1 MTAATAEMVHVHHHK
16 LKNVNFAIVRI
27 SEAVTHEHSS
37 LELGMVLH
45 GTVSV
50 KCEHQNRSVDAGGIL
65 LFNSYDR
72 HTLSSDNGAT
82 VLFMQLAPGFGMAYF
97 ARIAS
102 VTFDCTGLDQLSGD
116 AYNSISRNLLNAAQ
130 AFFGEPEA
138 FGLECAAWSAGIAAV
153 LLRQI
158 PYQISSESEIM
169 TKKKKIGR
177 QQRISSYIEQ
187 HYREKLTLEQL
198 AKAEGIS
205 ITYMSRIF
213 AELFRKTFQE
223 YVSEFRLSKAMP
235 LLKNP
240 SIYLV
245 DVCME
250 CGFSDTRYLNA
261 VCQKK
266 YGCTA
271 AQLREKL
278 LCDELVPL
286 NETAAAKETPQYS
299 DAEALQI
306 LHDYIANKRK

>member
-1 MTAATAEMVHVHHHK
+1 MNATAAEMVHVRHHK
-16 LKNVNFAIVRI
+16 LKNVNFSIDRI
-27 SEAVTHEHSS
+27 SETVVHEHSS
-37 LELGMVLH
+37 LELGLVLR
-45 GTVSV
+45 GTVKV
-50 KCEHQNRSVDAGGIL
+50 LCEHQDRTVGVGGLL
-65 LFNSYDR
+65 LFNSYDK
-72 HTLSSDNGAT
+72 HNLSSADGAT

-102 VTFDCTGLDQLSGD
+102 VDFDYAGVEKIGAD
-116 AYNSISRNLLNAAQ
+116 AYKSITHKLLMAAR
-130 AFFGEPEA
+130 AFFAEPEA
-138 FGLECAAWSAGIAAV
+138 YGLECAAWAAGIVAL
-153 LLRQI
+153 LLRHV
-158 PYQISSESEIM
+158 PYQLSSEAEIM

-177 QQRISSYIEQ
+177 QQRISSFIEQ

-198 AKAEGIS
+198 ANAEGIS

-223 YVSEFRLSKAMP
+223 YVSEFRLTKAMP

-271 AQLREKL
+271 SQLREKL
-278 LCDELVPL
+278 LRDELVPVTQVDITT
-286 NETAAAKETPQYS
+286 EVAQYS
-299 DAEALQI
+299 DADALQI
-306 LHDYIANKRK
+306 LQDYMI